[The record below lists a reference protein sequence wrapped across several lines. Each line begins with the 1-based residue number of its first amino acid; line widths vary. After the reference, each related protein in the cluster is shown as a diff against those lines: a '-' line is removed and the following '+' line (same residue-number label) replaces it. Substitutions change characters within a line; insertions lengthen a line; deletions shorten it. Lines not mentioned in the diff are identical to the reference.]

1 MFCFL
6 QLTLLP
12 LDGLQRKI
20 TYIKLEIFYFP
31 NPREQRGKRFWK
43 QDWWGQQT
51 RLYRSTKKWG
61 RHASRVKCQFARWWA
76 GCNFFSC
83 KFSPA
88 ELILNCLEA
97 LSIIFLQVQLAL
109 LYITLR
115 SIDRELM
122 IQWRLLCSKRTSL
135 DSCSIAS
142 KSRLIGLGSDYYWC
156 IWGYFKVSIRH
167 VTSLEPQLINKNMN
181 HYNPLESQFSR
192 FNLTKKG
199 HSPFTSTS
207 IFHHLCWL

>member
-1 MFCFL
+1 M
-6 QLTLLP
+6 
-12 LDGLQRKI
+12 
-20 TYIKLEIFYFP
+20 
-31 NPREQRGKRFWK
+31 
-43 QDWWGQQT
+43 QDDE
-51 RLYRSTKKWG
+51 LV
-61 RHASRVKCQFARWWA
+61 AI
-76 GCNFFSC
+76 FFSC

-115 SIDRELM
+115 SIDRQLM

-156 IWGYFKVSIRH
+156 IWGYFKVSIQH
-167 VTSLEPQLINKNMN
+167 VTSRESQLINKNMN

-192 FNLTKKG
+192 FNLTKKVTPPS
-199 HSPFTSTS
+199 HQRVYFIICVDSNPQVSASPFSTRRR
-207 IFHHLCWL
+207 IKEKDMQFV